1 MQRKMDLF
9 ANAAIAL
16 VALLIGFTLI
26 HQQIDRRKAA
36 KIAAASAAMQSAI
49 LPGKPLEPPAG
60 YQWGPHNRTLVLA
73 LRYGCI
79 HCEHNMHFYKQL
91 QQLQDQAKQSDAKTS
106 LLSVFPD
113 DTFVAQHDLDSHSL
127 KGMPFLANVDFAA
140 LHVPGTPTLLLVDNK
155 GTILQSWIGELSSRE
170 QDEVMKAVQ

>member
-9 ANAAIAL
+9 ANTAIAL

-26 HQQIDRRKAA
+26 RQQVDHRKAE
-36 KIAAASAAMQSAI
+36 KIVAASAAMQSAI
-49 LPGKPLEPPAG
+49 LPGKPLAQPVG
-60 YQWGPHNRTLVLA
+60 YQWGSHDRTLVLA

-79 HCEHNMHFYKQL
+79 HCEHNMLFYKQL
-91 QQLQDQAKQSDAKTS
+91 QGKVQQSDAKTS

-113 DTFVAQHDLDSHSL
+113 DAFVAQHDLDAHSL
-127 KGMPFLANVDFAA
+127 KGMPFLANVDFAN
-140 LHVPGTPTLLLVDNK
+140 LHVPGTPTLLLVNDK
-155 GTILQSWIGELSSRE
+155 GTILQSWIGELSPRE